1 MRTLGKIA
9 ITDDNAPHLERMR
22 HAADVAKLFGA
33 PYIRMFSYFM
43 PAGADPDGY
52 RDEVITRI
60 GDLAAI
66 AEDAGVTLIHENEKE
81 IFGDIPRR
89 CLDIVEA
96 VNSPALALTWDNAN
110 FVQCGVRPFT
120 EAYPLIR
127 PHLVYLQV
135 KDARFADGE
144 VTPAGE
150 GDGEMRETLAALR
163 DSGFA
168 GFMSLE
174 PHLDREGRGVVAAQ
188 HLPRRVP
195 VGRGHHL
202 VAPRAERP
210 VQRHPRNDLVVGDQD
225 SHGRSRRRLSRL
237 VEEGTRAHSGAAW
250 KILSNRGAMVA
261 SAATRTGSNCPGVS
275 VTSIRVT
282 RACESPGR

>member
-1 MRTLGKIA
+1 MEPMWTLSGFADEISPDLDEQVALVTSLGLRYIELRSAWDVNVLDLDGDQLCRVKTTLDGAGLGVSSIGSPIGKIA

-43 PAGADPDGY
+43 PSGADPDSY
-52 RDEVITRI
+52 RDEVIARI

-120 EAYPLIR
+120 EGYPLLA
-127 PHLVYLQV
+127 PHVAYLQV
-135 KDARFADGE
+135 KDALAADGT
-144 VTPAGE
+144 VVPVGE
-150 GDGEMRETLAALR
+150 GDGEFRETMRAFAAR
-163 DSGFA
+163 GFE
-168 GFMSLE
+168 GFVSLE
-174 PHLDREGRGVVAAQ
+174 PHLGY
-188 HLPRRVP
+188 
-195 VGRGHHL
+195 GHAL
-202 VAPRAERP
+202 GGFSGPENWTRAYRAFTAILE
-210 VQRHPRNDLVVGDQD
+210 
-225 SHGRSRRRLSRL
+225 
-237 VEEGTRAHSGAAW
+237 EEGIAYS
-250 KILSNRGAMVA
+250 
-261 SAATRTGSNCPGVS
+261 
-275 VTSIRVT
+275 
-282 RACESPGR
+282 